1 MEMNAQRA
9 WNWSFTEK
17 IKEIYELMNGNEFR
31 NGKSPSV
38 GYNFHASYNLYAS
51 VITWMG
57 RIFFTTKGFIRYQ
70 KNIFH
75 FSYVIILIDADD
87 MRTNFS
93 NSSYDWKVLKCSFKV
108 LT

>member
-38 GYNFHASYNLYAS
+38 GYNFHASYNLYAW
-51 VITWMG
+51 VIT
-57 RIFFTTKGFIRYQ
+57 
-70 KNIFH
+70 
-75 FSYVIILIDADD
+75 
-87 MRTNFS
+87 
-93 NSSYDWKVLKCSFKV
+93 
-108 LT
+108 